1 MPLTNYWRNKKIDHE
16 FRAQAD
22 PVPASW
28 WLALLSA
35 ASATGGTL
43 VTDGGVAAVE
53 LTSSLANW
61 SGTQAEGSTTAS
73 SGTSGLTSNNGEIE
87 FAASASDEVSA
98 AFVGLYDDDPDD
110 GGVLCRYYA
119 IRDSGGTPITR
130 VWQTGDQV
138 AIAAGDLE
146 ITQS

>member
-16 FRAQAD
+16 LRGQAD

-35 ASATGGTL
+35 AAATGGTL
-43 VTDGGVAAVE
+43 VTDGGVVAVE
-53 LTSSLANW
+53 VTSSLANW

-73 SGTSGLTSNNGEIE
+73 SGTTGLSSNNIEIE
-87 FAASASDEVSA
+87 FAEAASDEVSA
-98 AFVGLYDDDPDD
+98 AYVGFYDEDPATT
-110 GGVLCRYYA
+110 GVLCRYYA
-119 IRDSGGTPITR
+119 IRDSGGSPITR

-138 AIAAGDLE
+138 AIAPGDLE